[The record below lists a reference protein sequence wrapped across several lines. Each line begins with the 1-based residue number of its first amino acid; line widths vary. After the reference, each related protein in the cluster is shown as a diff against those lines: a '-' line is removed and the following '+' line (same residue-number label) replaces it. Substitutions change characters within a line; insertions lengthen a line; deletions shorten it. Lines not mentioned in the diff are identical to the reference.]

1 MYLALSK
8 KNNLKKKKSHLIQKT
23 HTKQISPSSDH
34 EAVLLQMHQ
43 LQSDIEAC
51 NSQAVE
57 KEEMARKEIDEL
69 KLQVQECMLAREHE
83 KNVSAIAKLLSSD
96 FLGKSAVV
104 QEISLLS
111 YLGGTPVF
119 VALCLPKG
127 SCLLSDL

>member
-1 MYLALSK
+1 M
-8 KNNLKKKKSHLIQKT
+8 IQKT
-23 HTKQISPSSDH
+23 DTKQISPSSDH

-51 NSQAVE
+51 NSQAME

-96 FLGKSAVV
+96 FFGK
-104 QEISLLS
+104 ISSCARDPTSVMPWWYTIICCSLS
-111 YLGGTPVF
+111 
-119 VALCLPKG
+119 
-127 SCLLSDL
+127 S